1 MPTTP
6 FSTLLREH
14 MTRNGLTDRK
24 VSEALAT
31 AGVTVTPSAVGA
43 WRRGVC
49 APKDGIRS
57 AVAAVIGADV
67 VTVTLACAGRSL
79 APVTPT
85 REW

>member
-6 FSTLLREH
+6 FSTLLRERMAH
-14 MTRNGLTDRK
+14 NGLTDRK
-24 VSEALAT
+24 VSAALAT
-31 AGVTVTPSAVGA
+31 AGVTVTAGAVGA

-49 APKDGIRS
+49 CPKDGIRS

-79 APVTPT
+79 TPLAHT
-85 REW
+85 KEW

>member
-1 MPTTP
+1 MA
-6 FSTLLREH
+6 
-14 MTRNGLTDRK
+14 RNGLNDRK

-31 AGVTVTPSAVGA
+31 AGVTVTPGAVGA

-49 APKDGIRS
+49 CPRDGIRS

-67 VTVTLACAGRSL
+67 VTVTLACAGSAVVPL
-79 APVTPT
+79 LPT

>member
-24 VSEALAT
+24 VSEALA
-31 AGVTVTPSAVGA
+31 AVNVKVTPGAVGA

-67 VTVTLACAGRSL
+67 VTVTLACAGRVVQPL
-79 APVTPT
+79 FAAK
-85 REW
+85 EW